1 MVPRP
6 CVSRGARLRRQV
18 QACQATMEGTGQRP
32 IQRDPRLADAGL
44 AKSEARPCRVERG
57 GPGVCAQRALRSARR
72 MRCAGDPRRI
82 QTRPPCGGRGGSV
95 SRVLSWSVIPL
106 GWMSPATS
114 CDLPAGSV
122 GSTLAAC
129 AVRRPIWSCSLGGL
143 PCPSCCQSGGGLLPH
158 RFTLACD
165 PRIHRRFALCCT
177 FRRVAPPWCY
187 QAQHPVEPGLSSAL
201 ADSDALIHKGRG

>member
-1 MVPRP
+1 MT
-6 CVSRGARLRRQV
+6 GA
-18 QACQATMEGTGQRP
+18 GQRP
-32 IQRDPRLADAGL
+32 IQRSHQRSRIFDGLPEDMNTASFRRPRWIGKPGSPDHRVMEHA
-44 AKSEARPCRVERG
+44 PVERAES
-57 GPGVCAQRALRSARR
+57 GPGEEGITRGGGRAK
-72 MRCAGDPRRI
+72 
-82 QTRPPCGGRGGSV
+82 PPCGGSGGSV
-95 SRVLSWSVIPL
+95 SRVLSWDVIPL
-106 GWMSPATS
+106 GWMSPS
-114 CDLPAGSV
+114 NSSDLPAGSV

-165 PRIHRRFALCCT
+165 PKIHRRSALCCT

-201 ADSDALIHKGRG
+201 ASSDALIHKGEASTI

>member
-1 MVPRP
+1 MQRTRPRWI
-6 CVSRGARLRRQV
+6 SQRRLRR
-18 QACQATMEGTGQRP
+18 A
-32 IQRDPRLADAGL
+32 
-44 AKSEARPCRVERG
+44 ERG
-57 GPGVCAQRALRSARR
+57 DPGVCAQRPPTDATSTGGRSCSFVAESEPPP
-72 MRCAGDPRRI
+72 GEH

-106 GWMSPATS
+106 GWMSPPTS

-143 PCPSCCQSGGGLLPH
+143 PCPSCYQSGGGLLPH
-158 RFTLACD
+158 PFTLACG
-165 PRIHRRFALCCT
+165 PRTHRRSALCCT

-201 ADSDALIHKGRG
+201 GGSDALIHRGQPSTGSA